1 MKAHEDN
8 GRTLTDTVVKCSEKF
23 SNDCSNLY
31 SRARVAHPFGSL
43 AIEFQAAPEIY
54 DVTRR

>member
-1 MKAHEDN
+1 MTSHVN
-8 GRTLTDTVVKCSEKF
+8 NRRTLTDRVVKYSENFNNNCS
-23 SNDCSNLY
+23 DLY
-31 SRARVAHPFGSL
+31 SRARVAHPFGSI

>member
-1 MKAHEDN
+1 MSSHVYN
-8 GRTLTDTVVKCSEKF
+8 GRTLTDRVVKCSEKF
-23 SNDCSNLY
+23 SNNCSNLF